1 MRDRKMVWQESKGV
15 ALVILLFLR
24 QLRAAPWLLPGALT
38 VRDDQEL
45 HRFELFFVVHDRR
58 RIRLELTKGNRVILT
73 IFVGRNTL

>member
-1 MRDRKMVWQESKGV
+1 M
-15 ALVILLFLR
+15 
-24 QLRAAPWLLPGALT
+24 PGALT

>member
-1 MRDRKMVWQESKGV
+1 M
-15 ALVILLFLR
+15 
-24 QLRAAPWLLPGALT
+24 PGALT

-58 RIRLELTKGNRVILT
+58 RIRLELREGNRVILT